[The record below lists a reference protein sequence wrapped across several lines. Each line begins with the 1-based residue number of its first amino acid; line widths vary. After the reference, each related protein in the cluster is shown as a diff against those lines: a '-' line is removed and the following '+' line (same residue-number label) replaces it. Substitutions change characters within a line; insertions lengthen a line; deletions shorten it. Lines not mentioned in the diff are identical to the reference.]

1 MSQITPSSCQLAST
15 SHRFAVG
22 DRVNWVRVPRSA
34 WGLGQCV
41 AGVVR
46 KLGAK
51 RVQIEVKFRPR
62 YSRCELWESAL
73 KWVGPSQLEL
83 RIYPSSAHAE
93 PMRLQVAGFVLT
105 PWMHPNGVS
114 RHFKGGT
121 FYGAIDSDGVHST
134 SPHHLT
140 CTAPCTSPEQAISD
154 AHYSLQ
160 HGGYRAHLLTRIE
173 VRSQWLRTGAVVG
186 DKVAAT
192 QYEIGLLRARLLK
205 LFTAFPEQIQPCDP
219 TLADLAQSVDSS
231 KVGAYV

>member
-1 MSQITPSSCQLAST
+1 MSQIAPSSCQPAST

-22 DRVNWVRVPRSA
+22 DRVNWVQVPKSG

-51 RVQIEVKFRPR
+51 RVLIEVKFRPP
-62 YSRCELWESAL
+62 YSRSKLWESAL
-73 KWVGPSQLEL
+73 KWVSPSQLEQ

-93 PMRLQVAGFVLT
+93 LMRLEVAGFVLT

-114 RHFKGGT
+114 RHFKDGT
-121 FYGAIDSDGVHST
+121 YYGAIDSDGVHAT

-154 AHYSLQ
+154 AHHSLQ
-160 HGGYRAHLLTRIE
+160 HGGYRAHLLTQIDIRAH
-173 VRSQWLRTGAVVG
+173 WLRTGAVVG
-186 DKVAAT
+186 DKAVTT
-192 QYEIGLLRARLLK
+192 QDEIGLLRARLLK

-219 TLADLAQSVDSS
+219 TLVDLAQSVDSS
-231 KVGAYV
+231 KVGSCV